1 MQKLKRQQHHQGAVA
16 EGEVAHGVVR
26 EPAAQHQ
33 VVEAA
38 DHRQLPWAG
47 RQLRARLVAGS
58 AEDTNEEGSKEEAD
72 ATAVKVWQAKE
83 VFHGATITA
92 SEVCVRLHVSPLS
105 IYMEQCIYSL
115 QVGEENRFR
124 HRHDIQK

>member
-1 MQKLKRQQHHQGAVA
+1 MA
-16 EGEVAHGVVR
+16 EGEVAHGAVR

-47 RQLRARLVAGS
+47 RQPRARLVAGS

-72 ATAVKVWQAKE
+72 AIAVQVWQAKE
-83 VFHGATITA
+83 VIHGAT
-92 SEVCVRLHVSPLS
+92 VRGRG
-105 IYMEQCIYSL
+105 C
-115 QVGEENRFR
+115 
-124 HRHDIQK
+124 

>member
-1 MQKLKRQQHHQGAVA
+1 MA

-47 RQLRARLVAGS
+47 RQPRARLVAGS

-72 ATAVKVWQAKE
+72 ATAVKVWQAK
-83 VFHGATITA
+83 
-92 SEVCVRLHVSPLS
+92 
-105 IYMEQCIYSL
+105 
-115 QVGEENRFR
+115 
-124 HRHDIQK
+124 